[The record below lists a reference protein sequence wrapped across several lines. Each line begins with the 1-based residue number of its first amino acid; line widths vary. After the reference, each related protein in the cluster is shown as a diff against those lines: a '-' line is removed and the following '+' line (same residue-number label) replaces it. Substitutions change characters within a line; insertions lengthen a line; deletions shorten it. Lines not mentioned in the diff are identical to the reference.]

1 MFWTN
6 RRRVAGMVFG
16 VWVFKL
22 ALFSSGSMSS
32 APILDTLLGRPHD
45 SGIFDRTQK
54 KVIVYYEVAMEC
66 LRRKERPVRRSLVG
80 LFTGTCQPCHDH
92 YYV

>member
-1 MFWTN
+1 MGQTRSIFF
-6 RRRVAGMVFG
+6 RVCELG
-16 VWVFKL
+16 
-22 ALFSSGSMSS
+22 
-32 APILDTLLGRPHD
+32 PDTRYLLGRPHD
-45 SGIFDRTQK
+45 SGIFDRTEK